1 MESLEALQETK
12 AGTARQ
18 PRSRARTRTHG
29 LRPAPRLPAAPFRTG
44 EPGRQRDGRRRGATE
59 MGRTATTGRRRR
71 PPQQHGRAWRPP
83 LRKDRRR
90 ATALARGLETR
101 PSEHT
106 SRRTAHTPTGGCR
119 GGEAPEPGERV
130 RPTPRAPPPRLGGT
144 ATGFTGDSFPR
155 TGRARW
161 WPRRQRQQRLEL
173 HGSCA
178 QPLLCGLFRAG
189 SPRPGT
195 RYAGRTNAGPSCAAQ
210 GRVHS
215 PRQTRRRGRRAH
227 VEAEPCCT
235 AETAQRGRAAQAA
248 AEAELPSGASSRRAG
263 VLGTSFAGDLNTPPR
278 CGRGCAEPVNQPAE
292 PPGQRCSCVAHVATA
307 VSPGIS
313 GRLHSSS

>member
-29 LRPAPRLPAAPFRTG
+29 LTPAPRLPAAPFPTG
-44 EPGRQRDGRRRGATE
+44 EPGRQRDGRRRGATG

-71 PPQQHGRAWRPP
+71 PPQQHGRAERPP

-119 GGEAPEPGERV
+119 GGRGGEAQEPGERV

-161 WPRRQRQQRLEL
+161 WLGRQRQQRLEL

-178 QPLLCGLFRAG
+178 QPLLCGLFLAG

-195 RYAGRTNAGPSCAAQ
+195 RYAGRTNAGSSCAAQ

-215 PRQTRRRGRRAH
+215 PRQTRRRGRRARTWRRSP
-227 VEAEPCCT
+227 A
-235 AETAQRGRAAQAA
+235 AQRRPRSAARAAQAA
-248 AEAELPSGASSRRAG
+248 AEAELRHRVRRELLHAGQESWARPSRE
-263 VLGTSFAGDLNTPPR
+263 T
-278 CGRGCAEPVNQPAE
+278 
-292 PPGQRCSCVAHVATA
+292 
-307 VSPGIS
+307 
-313 GRLHSSS
+313 